1 MGLQVCRRQG
11 VDRPIESGAAKVT
24 DQTTSAM
31 KNAEMEDNKQGAQM
45 ILLRTAALTSIS
57 AVEAIRGH
65 ACGCRMA
72 ALDIR

>member
-1 MGLQVCRRQG
+1 MGLQVCPWQG

-24 DQTTSAM
+24 DQTTSAT
-31 KNAEMEDNKQGAQM
+31 KNAEMEDNKRGVQVM
-45 ILLRTAALTSIS
+45 LLRAAALTSIS
-57 AVEAIRGH
+57 AVEAIREH